1 MTETMAYTVYKLS
14 FGATYNNQKHDISL
28 LLEAPEWK
36 EIRWEKYELIIPSRV
51 MVLINNLVKTLT
63 KMESLQ
69 IAVDQLTL
77 IPRKYNWPSAF

>member
-1 MTETMAYTVYKLS
+1 
-14 FGATYNNQKHDISL
+14 
-28 LLEAPEWK
+28 
-36 EIRWEKYELIIPSRV
+36 

-77 IPRKYNWPSAF
+77 IPRKYN